1 MAKYVKLENGKL
13 KEQGAINASTGATD
27 AAKIAE
33 LDSNGRFDSSLM
45 PVGFGSETKT
55 IVASEALSS
64 GDFVN
69 VFNDTGTVKVRK
81 ADASV
86 NSKQAH
92 GFVLAS
98 VLSAAS
104 ATVYYGNLNNQVT
117 GFTVGAELYL
127 SDTVPGAATATP
139 VTTGAGKIS
148 QRVGVA
154 TATGEILVEIQ
165 QPIEIA

>member
-1 MAKYVKLENGKL
+1 M
-13 KEQGAINASTGATD
+13 
-27 AAKIAE
+27 
-33 LDSNGRFDSSLM
+33 
-45 PVGFGSETKT
+45 
-55 IVASEALSS
+55 
-64 GDFVN
+64 
-69 VFNDTGTVKVRK
+69 KVRK